1 MSFNTALSGL
11 NAAQSDLAVTSNDI
25 ANVNTIGFK
34 ESRAEFADIFATSS
48 LGSGATAI
56 GAGVLLSKVAQQF
69 NQGNLNFTSNS
80 LDLAISGDGM
90 FVMSPDLASSE
101 LLYSRAGALGI
112 NADGFI
118 VNSSGQYLKAFPV
131 NADGSVSAS
140 NISSLVNLQLPPTS
154 GAPTPSTKI
163 DISVNLPAG
172 DTSIVPAIFDPN
184 DPNSY
189 NSSTS
194 ISVLDSLGE
203 SHVAT
208 FYYVKDGTDVVAPLG
223 TPDNPNTWAQ
233 FLFVDDVAV
242 NIVGGK
248 SGGIVAQDYAELVF
262 DNVGNY
268 DSAGSTPLT
277 PITSDVLANA
287 LTNGSDPTQT
297 LTIDYAS
304 NNPTQF
310 ASGFS
315 VSKLDHNGAATG
327 QLSGLDIGE
336 DGVVR
341 ANYTNGTTTSL
352 GKIALGKFANNQGLK
367 QDGNTSWVET
377 INSGTVIA
385 GEAGTSTFGLIRSG
399 ALESSN
405 VDLTAE
411 LVNLITAQ
419 RNFQANAKSIET
431 SNTVTQAILQI
442 R

>member
-25 ANVNTIGFK
+25 ANVNTVGFK

-90 FVMSPDLASSE
+90 FVMSPNLTSSE

-118 VNSSGQYLKAFPV
+118 VNTSGQYLKVFPV
-131 NADGSVSAS
+131 NADGSVSATS
-140 NISSLVNLQLPPTS
+140 ISSLVNLQLPPTS
-154 GAPTPSTKI
+154 GSPSPSTEI
-163 DISVNLPAG
+163 EISVNLPAG
-172 DTSIVPAIFDPN
+172 DTGLDPAAFNSADPN
-184 DPNSY
+184 TY

-194 ISVLDSLGE
+194 ISILDSLGE
-203 SHVAT
+203 AHVAT
-208 FYYVKDGTDVVAPLG
+208 FYYIKDQAT
-223 TPDNPNTWAQ
+223 PNTWAQ
-233 FLFVDDVAV
+233 YLSVDGAATDIA
-242 NIVGGK
+242 
-248 SGGIVAQDYAELVF
+248 GGIAAAPLTLLYAELLF
-262 DNVGNY
+262 DSSGNF
-268 DSAGSTPLT
+268 DPAASTPAPPAFIETVAL
-277 PITSDVLANA
+277 P
-287 LTNGSDPTQT
+287 LTNGADPTQT
-297 LTIDYAS
+297 MIIDYAS
-304 NNPTQF
+304 NEPTQF

-327 QLSGLDIGE
+327 QLSGLDIAD

-341 ANYTNGTTTSL
+341 ANYTNGTATSL

-367 QDGNTSWVET
+367 QDGNTSWVES